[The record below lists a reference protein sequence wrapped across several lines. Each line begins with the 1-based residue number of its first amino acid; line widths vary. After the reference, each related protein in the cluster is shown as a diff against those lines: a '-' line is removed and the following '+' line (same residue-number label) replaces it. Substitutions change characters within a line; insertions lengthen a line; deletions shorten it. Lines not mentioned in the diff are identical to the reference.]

1 MTAGT
6 WPTNCLRGALDAC
19 AERIGYPEPERMLNA
34 HALKGEE
41 CSLLSAGTL
50 PFGEHP
56 QNAYPQAHVR
66 VLRCRGPGTRTCASQ
81 NLVRDARCEGR
92 LPEQVEQPRASWP
105 RRSGD
110 AYAGHGRAL

>member
-1 MTAGT
+1 MTAET

-34 HALKGEE
+34 HVLKGEE
-41 CSLLSAGTL
+41 CSLLS
-50 PFGEHP
+50 
-56 QNAYPQAHVR
+56 AYPQAHVR

-92 LPEQVEQPRASWP
+92 LPE
-105 RRSGD
+105 
-110 AYAGHGRAL
+110 